1 MNFLNDMYQ
10 MNNIQLSIVVPVY
23 NAANTIET
31 LVDQLHEHCK
41 PLNLEYEIILVDDRG
56 PDHSWDIIQKICQT
70 DQTVKA
76 LQLSRNF
83 GQHPAITAGL
93 EVVNGEFI
101 VVMDCDLQ
109 DRPDQIPHLYNE
121 LIHKDLDLVLA
132 RRVQRQDSF
141 TKRMSSKYFYKTLS
155 YFTNTVQDSSVANFG
170 IYKVQ
175 AIKEVVK
182 MGDFV
187 RFFPLFIRWVG
198 FNIGYLDVQHSS
210 REDGGSNYTFKKLWN
225 LALDNII
232 SFSNKPLYMTINLGL
247 IIIFISFLAIIINL
261 FKYFTGQIEI
271 LGYTSI
277 ITLFSFFFGVVIFI
291 LGVIGIYIAKIFDQV
306 KGRQVYIIKEKLN
319 F

>member
-1 MNFLNDMYQ
+1 MYQ
-10 MNNIQLSIVVPVY
+10 KSNIQLSVVVPVY
-23 NAANTIET
+23 NAANTIEK
-31 LVDQLHEHCK
+31 LISLLHENCK
-41 PLNLEYEIILVDDRG
+41 PLNLSYEIILIDDRG
-56 PDHSWDIIQKICQT
+56 PDHSWEIIQKICQT
-70 DQTVKA
+70 DPIVKA

-93 EVVNGEFI
+93 ELASGDYV

-109 DRPDQIPHLYNE
+109 DRPDQIPKLYEHIISQE
-121 LIHKDLDLVLA
+121 LDVVLA

-141 TKRMSSKYFYKTLS
+141 AKRMSSKYFYKTLS
-155 YFTNTVQDSSVANFG
+155 YFTGTKQDSSVANFG
-170 IYKVQ
+170 IYKFQ
-175 AIKEVVK
+175 AIKEVVR

-198 FNIGYLDVQHSS
+198 FNIGYLEIQHSS
-210 REDGGSNYTFKKLWN
+210 REDGGSNYTLRKLWN

-247 IIIFISFLAIIINL
+247 SIIFLSFIAITINL
-261 FKYFTGQIEI
+261 YKYFTGQIEI
-271 LGYTSI
+271 LGYTSTI
-277 ITLFSFFFGVVIFI
+277 ILMSFFFGIVIFI

-306 KGRQVYIIKEKLN
+306 KGRQVYIVKEKLN